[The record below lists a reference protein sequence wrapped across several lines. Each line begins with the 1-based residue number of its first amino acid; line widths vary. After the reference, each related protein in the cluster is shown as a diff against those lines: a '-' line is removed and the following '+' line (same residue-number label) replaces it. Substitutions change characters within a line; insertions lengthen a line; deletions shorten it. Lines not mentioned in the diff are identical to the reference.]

1 MATQSF
7 EEMYGRRVTVDV
19 CHACHGVWL
28 DGNELLQLSPAATLE
43 LFRTMAGA
51 AGSPGP
57 AAARAICPRCG
68 LALQDTSDM
77 QRSTRFFYR
86 RCPRGDGRFM
96 TFFQFLRAKN
106 FVRSLSEAE
115 VRDLRR
121 HVRQINCSNC
131 GAPVDVER
139 GATCAHCGTPIS
151 ILDPEQVQKTAL
163 ELQRAD
169 DKRRAPDPSLP
180 LTLMLERLKA
190 ERAFQEATGSPR
202 PTGVFQGGPA
212 DLIDLGLATLR
223 RWFEA

>member
-1 MATQSF
+1 MTPQTF
-7 EEMYGRRVTVDV
+7 EEMYGRKVTVDV
-19 CHACHGVWL
+19 CHVCRGLWL

-43 LFRTMAGA
+43 LFRMMAGD
-51 AGSPGP
+51 AGSAGP
-57 AAARAICPRCG
+57 AAARASCPRCG
-68 LALQDTSDM
+68 LALHDTSDM

-96 TFFQFLRAKN
+96 TYFQFLRAKN

-115 VRDLRR
+115 VRDLRQ

-139 GATCAHCGTPIS
+139 GAACGHCGTPIS
-151 ILDPEQVQKTAL
+151 ILDPEQVQKTAG

-169 DKRRAPDPSLP
+169 ERRRAPDPSLP
-180 LTLMLERLKA
+180 LTLMLERLKT
-190 ERAFQEATGSPR
+190 ERAFQDAADGSRWTGSI
-202 PTGVFQGGPA
+202 QGAPA

>member
-1 MATQSF
+1 MTTKTF
-7 EEMYGRRVTVDV
+7 EELYGRTVTVDV
-19 CHACHGVWL
+19 CATCRGIWL
-28 DGNELLQLSPAATLE
+28 DGNEMLQLSPAATLD
-43 LFRTMAGA
+43 LFRLMSGET
-51 AGSPGP
+51 GSAGP
-57 AAARAICPRCG
+57 AAPRASCPRCG
-68 LALQDTSDM
+68 QTLQDTADM
-77 QRSTRFFYR
+77 QRTTRFFYR

-96 TFFQFLRAKN
+96 TFYQFLRAKN

-139 GATCAHCGTPIS
+139 GASCGHCGTPIS
-151 ILDPEQVQKTAL
+151 ILDPDQVQKTAT
-163 ELQRAD
+163 ELQQAD
-169 DKRRAPDPSLP
+169 AKRRTPDPSLP

-190 ERAFQEATGSPR
+190 ERAFDEAAGPGQR
-202 PTGVFQGGPA
+202 RGEPA